1 MPLIEKIEIY
11 HVARPMLKSYK
22 TSFGTERIAEAVFAK
37 IYSEAGYGWGESSP
51 FGQPYFSSE
60 SAAGAFLVLKKFL
73 CPLLLGKDVISGRQL
88 QQHLRAVKGNYFAK
102 AALDIAWWDMY
113 ARRLDRPL
121 WQVIG
126 GKQRP
131 IKTGV
136 AFGIM
141 ETVDA
146 LLDSISGALDAG
158 FERVKLKFSPAWA
171 VDVIKKVRHKFPD
184 AIFHIDCNS
193 AFTLG
198 DAHIFKELDQY
209 NLAMIEQPLQH
220 DDLLD
225 HAELQKQICTPI
237 CLDES
242 IVSPDKARKAV
253 HLGVFK
259 WVNIKPGRVGGLT
272 EALEINRICQQG
284 GIQCWVGG
292 MLESSLGR
300 HLCACLASLDNMQ
313 GYPSDITAS
322 SRYYNP
328 DISKPP
334 FELVGPSTAALSEQ
348 PGIGAEPDQQLLE
361 KFSVQKETITC
372 ETIN

>member
-1 MPLIEKIEIY
+1 MSMAIIQKIELY
-11 HVARPMLKSYK
+11 HTARPMIRSYK
-22 TSFGTERIAEAVFAK
+22 TSFGKQQRAEGVFAK
-37 IYSEAGYGWGESSP
+37 IYSDDGYGWGESSP
-51 FGQPYFSSE
+51 FRHPYFSSE
-60 SAAGAFLVLKKFL
+60 SAEGAFLVLKKFL
-73 CPLLLGKDVISGRQL
+73 CPLLLGKQITTSQQL
-88 QQHLRAVKGNYFAK
+88 QQYLKPVKGNYFAK

-113 ARRLDRPL
+113 ARDLGRPL

-126 GKQRP
+126 GKKRS
-131 IKTGV
+131 IKVGV

-141 ETVDA
+141 ETIDE
-146 LLDSISGALDAG
+146 LLDSISGGLDAG
-158 FERVKLKFSPAWA
+158 FERVKLKISPEWA

-184 AIFHIDCNS
+184 TTFHIDCNS
-193 AFTLG
+193 AFTLN
-198 DAHIFKELDQY
+198 DVDIFKELDQY
-209 NLAMIEQPLQH
+209 HLAMIEQPLGN

-225 HAELQKQICTPI
+225 HAELQSYIKTPI

-253 HLGVFK
+253 NLGVFK

-272 EALEINRICQQG
+272 QAIEINRICHQG

-322 SRYYNP
+322 SRYFNP
-328 DISKPP
+328 DVSKPA
-334 FELVGPSTAALSEQ
+334 FELVGPSTVALSESI
-348 PGIGAEPDQQLLE
+348 GIGAEPDPKLLD
-361 KFSVQKETITC
+361 SVTVQKETLTD
-372 ETIN
+372 T